1 MPPCGVET
9 AVGMGQMIFRED
21 NMIARLLKPEESWR
35 WNQVMAAAFEWD
47 FDLEKARA
55 EAAREK
61 TEEELREQ
69 ARNRCF
75 GALSDDGK
83 ILYGCVN
90 SREYT
95 CRFDGGAYK
104 LGGIG
109 GVSTLPPYRHN
120 GAIRASL
127 SASLRDMYENGFT
140 FSYLYPFST
149 QYYRKFGYE
158 AAAEAREW
166 TLQLSALSPKDVG
179 GTIEQIFPGGDFSP
193 LLEIHKACFAD
204 CNMSVVRDRYDA
216 DLEKA
221 NLMNEQRY
229 VYVWRNNAGVPRGL
243 MITHKK
249 ETPEGTILD
258 CSHNFGAGNGNDFLF
273 CDMEALSA
281 LLFFAK
287 SAFSSDYDKIRF
299 MTRREAD
306 LSVLIGDN
314 NESTCRM
321 FWNGMLRVV
330 NVRRVLENCNCRG
343 TGCVRI
349 AVKDTILPENCGTWK
364 LTFAPGQVNFVE
376 KTEEQP
382 DVSLTINAFSALIC
396 GARDVHSLAWI
407 PDAVVHN
414 AAAPFAGLFYAKPC
428 FMLDLF

>member
-1 MPPCGVET
+1 
-9 AVGMGQMIFRED
+9 MGQMIFRED

-47 FDLEKARA
+47 FDLEKAKA

-158 AAAEAREW
+158 VGAEARRW
-166 TLQLSALSPKDVG
+166 VMPLADIRPKDVG
-179 GTIEQIFPGGDFSP
+179 GTIEQIFPGDDFSP
-193 LLEIHKACFAD
+193 LLEVYDACFAD
-204 CNMSVVRDRYDA
+204 CNMSAVRDRYDA
-216 DLEKA
+216 GLEKA
-221 NLMNEQRY
+221 KLMEEHRY
-229 VYVWRNNAGVPRGL
+229 VYVWRNEAGAPRGL
-243 MITHKK
+243 MIAHKTR
-249 ETPEGTILD
+249 EDGAVVMD
-258 CSHNFGAGNGNDFLF
+258 CNHTFGAQNENGFLF

-281 LLFFAK
+281 LLFFVK
-287 SAFSSDYDKIRF
+287 SAFSADYDKISF
-299 MTRREAD
+299 TTRREID
-306 LSVLIGDN
+306 LTSLVGEN
-314 NESTCRM
+314 NSASCSM

-349 AVKDTILPENCGTWK
+349 AVEDTILPENCGTWK

-376 KTEEQP
+376 KTEEKP
-382 DVSLTINAFSALIC
+382 DATMTINAFSALIC

-414 AAAPFAGLFYAKPC
+414 AAAPFAGVFYAKPC

>member
-1 MPPCGVET
+1 
-9 AVGMGQMIFRED
+9 
-21 NMIARLLKPEESWR
+21 MIARLLKPEESWR

-47 FDLEKARA
+47 FDLEKAKA

-149 QYYRKFGYE
+149 RYYRKFGYE
-158 AAAEAREW
+158 VGAEARRW
-166 TLQLSALSPKDVG
+166 VMPLADIRPKDVG
-179 GTIEQIFPGGDFSP
+179 GTIEQIFPGDDFSP
-193 LLEIHKACFAD
+193 LLEVYDACFAD
-204 CNMSVVRDRYDA
+204 CNMSAVRDRYDA
-216 DLEKA
+216 GLEKA
-221 NLMNEQRY
+221 KLMEEHRY
-229 VYVWRNNAGVPRGL
+229 VYVWRNEAGAPRGL
-243 MITHKK
+243 MIAHKTR
-249 ETPEGTILD
+249 EDGAVVMD
-258 CSHNFGAGNGNDFLF
+258 CNHTFGAQNENGFLF

-281 LLFFAK
+281 LLFFVK
-287 SAFSSDYDKIRF
+287 SAFSADYDKISF
-299 MTRREAD
+299 TTRREID
-306 LSVLIGDN
+306 LTSLVGEN
-314 NESTCRM
+314 NSASCSM

-330 NVRRVLENCNCRG
+330 NVRRVLENCSCRG

-349 AVKDTILPENCGTWK
+349 AIEDTILPENCGTWK

-414 AAAPFAGLFYAKPC
+414 AAAPFAGVFYAKPC

>member
-1 MPPCGVET
+1 
-9 AVGMGQMIFRED
+9 
-21 NMIARLLKPEESWR
+21 MIARLLKPEESWR

-158 AAAEAREW
+158 VGAEARRW
-166 TLQLSALSPKDVG
+166 VMPLADIRPKDVG
-179 GTIEQIFPGGDFSP
+179 GTIEQIFPGDDFSP
-193 LLEIHKACFAD
+193 LLQVCNACFAPR
-204 CNMSVVRDRYDA
+204 NVSAVRDRYDA
-216 DLEKA
+216 GLEKA
-221 NLMNEQRY
+221 KLMEEHRY
-229 VYVWRNNAGVPRGL
+229 VYVWRNEAGAPRGL
-243 MITHKK
+243 MIAHKTR
-249 ETPEGTILD
+249 EDGAVVMD
-258 CSHNFGAGNGNDFLF
+258 CNHTFGAQNENGFLF

-281 LLFFAK
+281 LLFFVK
-287 SAFSSDYDKIRF
+287 SAFSADYDKISF
-299 MTRREAD
+299 TTRREID
-306 LSVLIGDN
+306 LTSLVGEN
-314 NESTCRM
+314 NSASCSM

-330 NVRRVLENCNCRG
+330 NVRRVLENCSCRG

-349 AVKDTILPENCGTWK
+349 AVEDTILPENCGTWK

-414 AAAPFAGLFYAKPC
+414 AAAPFAGVFYAKPC

>member
-1 MPPCGVET
+1 
-9 AVGMGQMIFRED
+9 
-21 NMIARLLKPEESWR
+21 MIARLLKPEESWR

-47 FDLEKARA
+47 FDLEKAKA

-158 AAAEAREW
+158 VGAEARRW
-166 TLQLSALSPKDVG
+166 VMPLADIRPKDVG
-179 GTIEQIFPGGDFSP
+179 GTIEQIFPGDDFSP
-193 LLEIHKACFAD
+193 LLEVYDACFAD
-204 CNMSVVRDRYDA
+204 CNMSAVRDRYDA
-216 DLEKA
+216 GLEKA
-221 NLMNEQRY
+221 KLMEEHRY
-229 VYVWRNNAGVPRGL
+229 VYVWRNEAGAPRGL
-243 MITHKK
+243 MIAHKTR
-249 ETPEGTILD
+249 EDGAVVMD
-258 CSHNFGAGNGNDFLF
+258 CNHTFGAQNENGFLF

-281 LLFFAK
+281 LLFFVK
-287 SAFSSDYDKIRF
+287 SAFSADYDKISF
-299 MTRREAD
+299 TTRREID
-306 LSVLIGDN
+306 LTSLVGEN
-314 NESTCRM
+314 NSASCSM

-349 AVKDTILPENCGTWK
+349 AVEDTILPENCGTWK
-364 LTFAPGQVNFVE
+364 LTYAPGQVNFVE

-414 AAAPFAGLFYAKPC
+414 AAAPFAGVFYAKPC

>member
-1 MPPCGVET
+1 
-9 AVGMGQMIFRED
+9 
-21 NMIARLLKPEESWR
+21 MIARLLKPEESWR

-47 FDLEKARA
+47 FDLEKAKA

-158 AAAEAREW
+158 VGAEARRW
-166 TLQLSALSPKDVG
+166 VMPLADIRPKDVG
-179 GTIEQIFPGGDFSP
+179 GTIEQIFPGDDFSP
-193 LLEIHKACFAD
+193 LLEVYDACFAD
-204 CNMSVVRDRYDA
+204 CNMSAVRDRYDA
-216 DLEKA
+216 GLEKA
-221 NLMNEQRY
+221 KLMEEHRY
-229 VYVWRNNAGVPRGL
+229 VYVWRNEAGAPRGL
-243 MITHKK
+243 MIAHKTR
-249 ETPEGTILD
+249 EDGAVVMD
-258 CSHNFGAGNGNDFLF
+258 CNHTFGAQNENGFLF

-281 LLFFAK
+281 LLFFVK
-287 SAFSSDYDKIRF
+287 SAFSADYDKISF
-299 MTRREAD
+299 TTRREID
-306 LSVLIGDN
+306 LTSLVGEN
-314 NESTCRM
+314 NSASCSM

-343 TGCVRI
+343 AGCVRI
-349 AVKDTILPENCGTWK
+349 AIEDPVLPENCGTWK

-414 AAAPFAGLFYAKPC
+414 AAAPFAGVFYAKPC

>member
-1 MPPCGVET
+1 
-9 AVGMGQMIFRED
+9 
-21 NMIARLLKPEESWR
+21 MIARLLKPEESWR

-158 AAAEAREW
+158 VGAEARRW
-166 TLQLSALSPKDVG
+166 VMPLADIRPKDVG
-179 GTIEQIFPGGDFSP
+179 GTIEQIFPGDDFSP
-193 LLEIHKACFAD
+193 LLEVYDACFAD
-204 CNMSVVRDRYDA
+204 CNMSAVRDRYDA
-216 DLEKA
+216 GLEKA
-221 NLMNEQRY
+221 KLMEEHRY
-229 VYVWRNNAGVPRGL
+229 VYVWRNEAGAPRGL
-243 MITHKK
+243 MIAHKTR
-249 ETPEGTILD
+249 EDGAVVMD
-258 CSHNFGAGNGNDFLF
+258 CNHTFGAQNENGFLF

-281 LLFFAK
+281 LLFFVK
-287 SAFSSDYDKIRF
+287 SAFSADYDKISF
-299 MTRREAD
+299 TTRREID
-306 LSVLIGDN
+306 LTSLVGEN
-314 NESTCRM
+314 NSASCSM

-330 NVRRVLENCNCRG
+330 NVRRVLENCSCRG

-349 AVKDTILPENCGTWK
+349 AVEDTILPENCGTWK

-414 AAAPFAGLFYAKPC
+414 AAAPFAGVFYAKPC

>member
-1 MPPCGVET
+1 
-9 AVGMGQMIFRED
+9 
-21 NMIARLLKPEESWR
+21 MIARLLKPEESWR

-47 FDLEKARA
+47 FDLEKAKA

-158 AAAEAREW
+158 VGAEARRW
-166 TLQLSALSPKDVG
+166 VMPLADIRPKDVG
-179 GTIEQIFPGGDFSP
+179 GTIEQIFPGDDFSP
-193 LLEIHKACFAD
+193 LLEIYDACFGD
-204 CNMSVVRDRYDA
+204 CNMSAVRDRYDA
-216 DLEKA
+216 GLEKA
-221 NLMNEQRY
+221 KLMEEHRY
-229 VYVWRNNAGVPRGL
+229 VYVWRNEAGAPRGL
-243 MITHKK
+243 MIAHKTR
-249 ETPEGTILD
+249 EDGAIVMD
-258 CSHNFGAGNGNDFLF
+258 CNHTFGAQNENGFLF

-281 LLFFAK
+281 LLFFVK
-287 SAFSSDYDKIRF
+287 SAFSADYDKISF
-299 MTRREAD
+299 TTRREID
-306 LSVLIGDN
+306 LTSLVGEN
-314 NESTCRM
+314 NSASCSM

-349 AVKDTILPENCGTWK
+349 AVEDTILPENCGTWK

-414 AAAPFAGLFYAKPC
+414 AAAPFAGVFYAKPC

>member
-1 MPPCGVET
+1 
-9 AVGMGQMIFRED
+9 
-21 NMIARLLKPEESWR
+21 MIARLLKPEESWR

-47 FDLEKARA
+47 FDLEKAKA
-55 EAAREK
+55 EAVREK

-158 AAAEAREW
+158 VGAEARRW
-166 TLQLSALSPKDVG
+166 VMPLADIRPKDVG
-179 GTIEQIFPGGDFSP
+179 GTIEQIFPGDDFSP
-193 LLEIHKACFAD
+193 LLEIYDACFGD
-204 CNMSVVRDRYDA
+204 CNMSAVRDRYDA
-216 DLEKA
+216 GLEKA
-221 NLMNEQRY
+221 KLMEEHRY
-229 VYVWRNNAGVPRGL
+229 VYVWRNEAGAPRGL
-243 MITHKK
+243 MIAHKTR
-249 ETPEGTILD
+249 EDGAVVMD
-258 CSHNFGAGNGNDFLF
+258 CNHTFGAQNENGFLF

-281 LLFFAK
+281 LLFFVK
-287 SAFSSDYDKIRF
+287 SAFSADYDKISF
-299 MTRREAD
+299 TTRREID
-306 LSVLIGDN
+306 LTSLVGEN
-314 NESTCRM
+314 NSASCSM

-343 TGCVRI
+343 AGCVRI
-349 AVKDTILPENCGTWK
+349 AVEDTILPENCGTWK

-414 AAAPFAGLFYAKPC
+414 AAAPFAGVFYAKPC

>member
-1 MPPCGVET
+1 
-9 AVGMGQMIFRED
+9 
-21 NMIARLLKPEESWR
+21 MIARLLKPEESWR

-47 FDLEKARA
+47 FDLEKARV

-140 FSYLYPFST
+140 FSYLFPFST

-158 AAAEAREW
+158 VGAEARRW
-166 TLQLSALSPKDVG
+166 VMPLADIRPKDVG
-179 GTIEQIFPGGDFSP
+179 GTIEQIFPGDDFSP
-193 LLEIHKACFAD
+193 LLEVYDACFAD
-204 CNMSVVRDRYDA
+204 CNMSAVRDRYDA
-216 DLEKA
+216 GLEKA
-221 NLMNEQRY
+221 KLMEEHRY
-229 VYVWRNNAGVPRGL
+229 VYVWRNEAGAPRGL
-243 MITHKK
+243 MIAHKTR
-249 ETPEGTILD
+249 EDGAVVMD
-258 CSHNFGAGNGNDFLF
+258 CNHTFGAENENGFLF

-281 LLFFAK
+281 LLFFVK
-287 SAFSSDYDKIRF
+287 SAFSADYDKISF
-299 MTRREAD
+299 MTRREID
-306 LSVLIGDN
+306 LTSLVGEN
-314 NESTCRM
+314 NSASCSI

-349 AVKDTILPENCGTWK
+349 AIEDTILPENCGTWK

-376 KTEEQP
+376 KTEEKP
-382 DVSLTINAFSALIC
+382 DASLTINAFSALIC

-414 AAAPFAGLFYAKPC
+414 AAAPFAGVFYAKPC

>member
-1 MPPCGVET
+1 
-9 AVGMGQMIFRED
+9 
-21 NMIARLLKPEESWR
+21 MIARLLKPEESWR

-47 FDLEKARA
+47 FDLEKAKA

-158 AAAEAREW
+158 VGAEARRW
-166 TLQLSALSPKDVG
+166 VMPLADIRPKDVG
-179 GTIEQIFPGGDFSP
+179 GTIEQIFPGDDFSP
-193 LLEIHKACFAD
+193 LLEVYDACFAD
-204 CNMSVVRDRYDA
+204 CNMSAVRDRYDA
-216 DLEKA
+216 GLEKA
-221 NLMNEQRY
+221 KLMEEHRY
-229 VYVWRNNAGVPRGL
+229 VYVWRNEAGAPRGL
-243 MITHKK
+243 MIAHKTR
-249 ETPEGTILD
+249 EDGAVVMD
-258 CSHNFGAGNGNDFLF
+258 CNHTFGAQNENGFLF

-281 LLFFAK
+281 LLFFVK
-287 SAFSSDYDKIRF
+287 SAFSADYDKISF
-299 MTRREAD
+299 TTRREID
-306 LSVLIGDN
+306 LTSLVGEN
-314 NESTCRM
+314 NSASCSM

-349 AVKDTILPENCGTWK
+349 AIEDTILPENCGTWK

-376 KTEEQP
+376 KTEEKP

-414 AAAPFAGLFYAKPC
+414 AAAPFAGVFYAKPC

>member
-1 MPPCGVET
+1 
-9 AVGMGQMIFRED
+9 
-21 NMIARLLKPEESWR
+21 MIARLLKPEESWR

-47 FDLEKARA
+47 FDLEKAKA

-158 AAAEAREW
+158 VGAEVRRWVMPLADIR
-166 TLQLSALSPKDVG
+166 PKDVG
-179 GTIEQIFPGGDFSP
+179 GTIEQIFPGDDFSP
-193 LLEIHKACFAD
+193 LLEVYDACFAD
-204 CNMSVVRDRYDA
+204 CNMSAVRDRYDA
-216 DLEKA
+216 GLEKA
-221 NLMNEQRY
+221 KLMEEHRY
-229 VYVWRNNAGVPRGL
+229 VYVWRNEAGAPRGL
-243 MITHKK
+243 MIAHKTR
-249 ETPEGTILD
+249 EDGAVVMD
-258 CSHNFGAGNGNDFLF
+258 CNHTFGAQNENGFLF

-281 LLFFAK
+281 LLFFVK
-287 SAFSSDYDKIRF
+287 SAFSADYDKISF
-299 MTRREAD
+299 TTRREID
-306 LSVLIGDN
+306 LTSLVGEN
-314 NESTCRM
+314 NSASCSM

-330 NVRRVLENCNCRG
+330 NVRRVLENCSCRG
-343 TGCVRI
+343 AGCVRI
-349 AVKDTILPENCGTWK
+349 AVEDTILPENCGTWK

-414 AAAPFAGLFYAKPC
+414 AAAPFAGVFYAKPC

>member
-1 MPPCGVET
+1 
-9 AVGMGQMIFRED
+9 
-21 NMIARLLKPEESWR
+21 MIARLLKPEESWR

-47 FDLEKARA
+47 FDLEKAKA

-158 AAAEAREW
+158 VGAEARRW
-166 TLQLSALSPKDVG
+166 VMPLADIRPKDVG
-179 GTIEQIFPGGDFSP
+179 GTIEQIFPGDDFSP
-193 LLEIHKACFAD
+193 LLEVYDACFAD
-204 CNMSVVRDRYDA
+204 CNMSAVRDRYDA
-216 DLEKA
+216 GLEKA
-221 NLMNEQRY
+221 KLMEEHRY
-229 VYVWRNNAGVPRGL
+229 VYVWRNEAGAPRGL
-243 MITHKK
+243 MIAHKTR
-249 ETPEGTILD
+249 EDGAIVMD
-258 CSHNFGAGNGNDFLF
+258 CNHTFGAQNENGFLF

-281 LLFFAK
+281 LLFFVK
-287 SAFSSDYDKIRF
+287 SAFSADYDKISF
-299 MTRREAD
+299 TTRREID
-306 LSVLIGDN
+306 LTSLVGEN
-314 NESTCRM
+314 NSASCSI

-349 AVKDTILPENCGTWK
+349 AVEDTILPENCGTWK

-414 AAAPFAGLFYAKPC
+414 AAAPFAGVFYAKPC

>member
-1 MPPCGVET
+1 
-9 AVGMGQMIFRED
+9 MGQMIFRED

-47 FDLEKARA
+47 FDLEKAKA

-61 TEEELREQ
+61 TEEELLEQ

-158 AAAEAREW
+158 VGAEARRWVMPLADIRPE
-166 TLQLSALSPKDVG
+166 DVG
-179 GTIEQIFPGGDFSP
+179 GTIEQIFPGDDFSP
-193 LLEIHKACFAD
+193 LLEVYDACFAD
-204 CNMSVVRDRYDA
+204 CNMSAVRDQYDA
-216 DLEKA
+216 GLEKA
-221 NLMNEQRY
+221 KLMEEHRY
-229 VYVWRNNAGVPRGL
+229 VYVWRNEAGAPRGL
-243 MITHKK
+243 MIAHKTR
-249 ETPEGTILD
+249 EDGAVVMD
-258 CSHNFGAGNGNDFLF
+258 CNHTFGAENENGFLF

-281 LLFFAK
+281 LLFFVK
-287 SAFSSDYDKIRF
+287 SAFSADYDKISF
-299 MTRREAD
+299 TTRREID
-306 LSVLIGDN
+306 LTSLVGEN
-314 NESTCRM
+314 NSASCSM

-414 AAAPFAGLFYAKPC
+414 AAAPFAGVFYAKPC

>member
-1 MPPCGVET
+1 
-9 AVGMGQMIFRED
+9 
-21 NMIARLLKPEESWR
+21 MIARLLKPEESWR

-55 EAAREK
+55 EAVREK

-158 AAAEAREW
+158 VGAEARRW
-166 TLQLSALSPKDVG
+166 VMPLADIRPKDVG
-179 GTIEQIFPGGDFSP
+179 GTIEQIFPGDDFSP
-193 LLEIHKACFAD
+193 LLEVYDACFAD
-204 CNMSVVRDRYDA
+204 CNMSAVRDRYDA
-216 DLEKA
+216 GLEKA
-221 NLMNEQRY
+221 KLMEEHRY
-229 VYVWRNNAGVPRGL
+229 VYVWRNEAGAPRGL
-243 MITHKK
+243 MIAHKTR
-249 ETPEGTILD
+249 EDGAVVMD
-258 CSHNFGAGNGNDFLF
+258 CNHTFGAQNENGFLF

-281 LLFFAK
+281 LLFFVK
-287 SAFSSDYDKIRF
+287 SAFSADYDKISF
-299 MTRREAD
+299 TTRREID
-306 LSVLIGDN
+306 LTSLVGEN
-314 NESTCRM
+314 NSASCSM

-349 AVKDTILPENCGTWK
+349 AVEDTILPENCGTWK

-414 AAAPFAGLFYAKPC
+414 AAAPFAGVFYAKPC

>member
-1 MPPCGVET
+1 
-9 AVGMGQMIFRED
+9 MIFRED

-35 WNQVMAAAFEWD
+35 WNQLMAAAFEWD

-158 AAAEAREW
+158 VGAEARRW
-166 TLQLSALSPKDVG
+166 VMPLADIRPKDVG
-179 GTIEQIFPGGDFSP
+179 GTIEQIFPGDDFSP
-193 LLEIHKACFAD
+193 LLEIYDACFAD
-204 CNMSVVRDRYDA
+204 CNMSAVRDRYDA
-216 DLEKA
+216 GLEKA
-221 NLMNEQRY
+221 KLMEEHRY
-229 VYVWRNNAGVPRGL
+229 VYVWRNEAGAPRGL
-243 MITHKK
+243 MIAHKTR
-249 ETPEGTILD
+249 EDGAVVMD
-258 CSHNFGAGNGNDFLF
+258 CNHTFGAQNENGFLF

-281 LLFFAK
+281 LLFFVK
-287 SAFSSDYDKIRF
+287 SAFSADYDKISF
-299 MTRREAD
+299 TTRREID
-306 LSVLIGDN
+306 LTSLVGEN
-314 NESTCRM
+314 NSASCSM

-349 AVKDTILPENCGTWK
+349 AVEDTILPENCGTWK

-414 AAAPFAGLFYAKPC
+414 AAAPFAGVFYAKPC

>member
-1 MPPCGVET
+1 
-9 AVGMGQMIFRED
+9 MGQMIFRED

-158 AAAEAREW
+158 VGAEARRW
-166 TLQLSALSPKDVG
+166 VMPLADIRPKDVG
-179 GTIEQIFPGGDFSP
+179 GTIEQIFPGDDFSP
-193 LLEIHKACFAD
+193 LHEVYDACFAD
-204 CNMSVVRDRYDA
+204 CNMSAVRDRYDA
-216 DLEKA
+216 GLEKA
-221 NLMNEQRY
+221 KLMEEHRY
-229 VYVWRNNAGVPRGL
+229 VYVWRNEAGAPRGL
-243 MITHKK
+243 MIAHKTR
-249 ETPEGTILD
+249 EDGAVVMD
-258 CSHNFGAGNGNDFLF
+258 CNHTFGAQNENGFLF

-281 LLFFAK
+281 LLFFVK
-287 SAFSSDYDKIRF
+287 SAFSADYDKISF
-299 MTRREAD
+299 TTRREID
-306 LSVLIGDN
+306 LTSLVGEN
-314 NESTCRM
+314 NSASCSM

-349 AVKDTILPENCGTWK
+349 AVEDTILPENCGTWK

-414 AAAPFAGLFYAKPC
+414 AAAPFAGVFYAKPC

>member
-1 MPPCGVET
+1 
-9 AVGMGQMIFRED
+9 
-21 NMIARLLKPEESWR
+21 MIARLLKPEESWR

-47 FDLEKARA
+47 FDLEKAKA

-158 AAAEAREW
+158 VGAEARRW
-166 TLQLSALSPKDVG
+166 VMPLADIRPKDVG
-179 GTIEQIFPGGDFSP
+179 GTIEQIFPGDDFSP
-193 LLEIHKACFAD
+193 LLEVYDACFAD
-204 CNMSVVRDRYDA
+204 CNMSAVRDRYDA
-216 DLEKA
+216 GLEKA
-221 NLMNEQRY
+221 KLMEEHRY
-229 VYVWRNNAGVPRGL
+229 VYVWRNEAGAPRGL
-243 MITHKK
+243 MIAHKTR
-249 ETPEGTILD
+249 EDGAVVMD
-258 CSHNFGAGNGNDFLF
+258 CNHTFGAQNENGFLF

-281 LLFFAK
+281 LLFFVK
-287 SAFSSDYDKIRF
+287 SAFSADYDKISF
-299 MTRREAD
+299 TTRREID
-306 LSVLIGDN
+306 LTSLVGEN
-314 NESTCRM
+314 NSASCSM

-349 AVKDTILPENCGTWK
+349 AVEDTILPENCGTWK

-414 AAAPFAGLFYAKPC
+414 AAAPFAGVFYAKPC

>member
-1 MPPCGVET
+1 
-9 AVGMGQMIFRED
+9 
-21 NMIARLLKPEESWR
+21 MIARLLKPEESWR

-47 FDLEKARA
+47 FDLEKAKA

-158 AAAEAREW
+158 VGAEARRW
-166 TLQLSALSPKDVG
+166 VMPLADIRPKDVG
-179 GTIEQIFPGGDFSP
+179 GTIEQIFPGDDFSP
-193 LLEIHKACFAD
+193 LLEVYDACFGD
-204 CNMSVVRDRYDA
+204 CNMSAVRDRYDA
-216 DLEKA
+216 GLEKA
-221 NLMNEQRY
+221 KLMEEHRY
-229 VYVWRNNAGVPRGL
+229 VYVWRNEAGAPRGL
-243 MITHKK
+243 MIAHKTR
-249 ETPEGTILD
+249 EDGAVVMD
-258 CSHNFGAGNGNDFLF
+258 CNHTFGAQNENGFLF

-281 LLFFAK
+281 LLFFVK
-287 SAFSSDYDKIRF
+287 SAFSADYDKISF
-299 MTRREAD
+299 TTRREID
-306 LSVLIGDN
+306 LTSLVGEN
-314 NESTCRM
+314 NSASCSM

-349 AVKDTILPENCGTWK
+349 AVEDTILPENCGTWK

-414 AAAPFAGLFYAKPC
+414 AAAPFAGVFYAKPC

>member
-1 MPPCGVET
+1 
-9 AVGMGQMIFRED
+9 
-21 NMIARLLKPEESWR
+21 MIARLLKPEESWC

-158 AAAEAREW
+158 VGAEARRW
-166 TLQLSALSPKDVG
+166 VMPLADIRPKDVG
-179 GTIEQIFPGGDFSP
+179 GTIEQIFPGDDFSP
-193 LLEIHKACFAD
+193 LLEVYDACFAD
-204 CNMSVVRDRYDA
+204 CNMSAVRDRYDA
-216 DLEKA
+216 GLEKA
-221 NLMNEQRY
+221 KLMEEHRY
-229 VYVWRNNAGVPRGL
+229 VYVWRNEAGAPRGL
-243 MITHKK
+243 MIAHKTR
-249 ETPEGTILD
+249 EDGAVVMD
-258 CSHNFGAGNGNDFLF
+258 CNHTFGAQNENGFLF

-281 LLFFAK
+281 LLFFVK
-287 SAFSSDYDKIRF
+287 SAFSADYDKISF
-299 MTRREAD
+299 TTRREID
-306 LSVLIGDN
+306 LTSLVGEN
-314 NESTCRM
+314 NSASCSM

-349 AVKDTILPENCGTWK
+349 AIEDTILPENCGTWK

-414 AAAPFAGLFYAKPC
+414 AAAPFAGVFYAKPC

>member
-1 MPPCGVET
+1 
-9 AVGMGQMIFRED
+9 
-21 NMIARLLKPEESWR
+21 MIARLLKPEESWR

-47 FDLEKARA
+47 FDLEKAKA

-158 AAAEAREW
+158 VGAEARRW
-166 TLQLSALSPKDVG
+166 VMPLADIRPKDVG
-179 GTIEQIFPGGDFSP
+179 GTIEQIFPGDDFSP
-193 LLEIHKACFAD
+193 LLEVYDACFAD
-204 CNMSVVRDRYDA
+204 CNMSAVRDRYDA
-216 DLEKA
+216 GLEKA
-221 NLMNEQRY
+221 KLMEEHRY
-229 VYVWRNNAGVPRGL
+229 VYVWRNEAGAPRGL
-243 MITHKK
+243 MIAHKTR
-249 ETPEGTILD
+249 EDGAVVMD
-258 CSHNFGAGNGNDFLF
+258 CNHTFGAQNENGFLF

-281 LLFFAK
+281 LLFFVK
-287 SAFSSDYDKIRF
+287 SAFSADYDKISF
-299 MTRREAD
+299 TTRREID
-306 LSVLIGDN
+306 LTSLVGEN
-314 NESTCRM
+314 NSASCSM

-343 TGCVRI
+343 AGCVRI
-349 AVKDTILPENCGTWK
+349 AIEDPVLPENCGTWK

-376 KTEEQP
+376 KTEEKP

-414 AAAPFAGLFYAKPC
+414 AAAPFAGVFYAKPC

>member
-1 MPPCGVET
+1 
-9 AVGMGQMIFRED
+9 MIFRED

-55 EAAREK
+55 EAVREK

-158 AAAEAREW
+158 VGAEARRW
-166 TLQLSALSPKDVG
+166 VMPLADIRPKDVG
-179 GTIEQIFPGGDFSP
+179 GTIEQIFPGDDFSP
-193 LLEIHKACFAD
+193 LLEVYDACFAD
-204 CNMSVVRDRYDA
+204 CNMSAVRDRYDA
-216 DLEKA
+216 GLEKA
-221 NLMNEQRY
+221 KLMEEHRY
-229 VYVWRNNAGVPRGL
+229 VYVWRNEAGAPRGL
-243 MITHKK
+243 MIAHKTR
-249 ETPEGTILD
+249 EDGAVVMD
-258 CSHNFGAGNGNDFLF
+258 CNHTFGAQNENGFLF

-281 LLFFAK
+281 LLFFVK
-287 SAFSSDYDKIRF
+287 SAFSADYDKISF
-299 MTRREAD
+299 TTRREID
-306 LSVLIGDN
+306 LTSLVGEN
-314 NESTCRM
+314 NSASCSM

-349 AVKDTILPENCGTWK
+349 AVEDTILPENCGTWK

-414 AAAPFAGLFYAKPC
+414 AAAPFAGVFYAKPC

>member
-1 MPPCGVET
+1 
-9 AVGMGQMIFRED
+9 
-21 NMIARLLKPEESWR
+21 MIARLLKPEESWR

-47 FDLEKARA
+47 FDLEKAKA

-140 FSYLYPFST
+140 FSYLFPFST

-158 AAAEAREW
+158 VGAEARRW
-166 TLQLSALSPKDVG
+166 VMPLADIRPKDVG
-179 GTIEQIFPGGDFSP
+179 GTIEQIFPGDDFSP
-193 LLEIHKACFAD
+193 LLEVYDACFAD
-204 CNMSVVRDRYDA
+204 CNMSAVRDRYDA
-216 DLEKA
+216 GLEKA
-221 NLMNEQRY
+221 KLMEEHRY
-229 VYVWRNNAGVPRGL
+229 VYVWRNEAGAPRGL
-243 MITHKK
+243 MIAHKTR
-249 ETPEGTILD
+249 EDGAVVMD
-258 CSHNFGAGNGNDFLF
+258 CNHTFGAQNENGFLF
-273 CDMEALSA
+273 CDMGALSA
-281 LLFFAK
+281 LLFFVK
-287 SAFSSDYDKIRF
+287 SAFSADYDKISF
-299 MTRREAD
+299 TTRREID
-306 LSVLIGDN
+306 LTSLVGEN
-314 NESTCRM
+314 NSASCSI

-349 AVKDTILPENCGTWK
+349 AVEDTILPENCGTWK

-414 AAAPFAGLFYAKPC
+414 AAAPFAGVFYAKPC

>member
-1 MPPCGVET
+1 
-9 AVGMGQMIFRED
+9 MGQMIFRED

-158 AAAEAREW
+158 VGAEARRW
-166 TLQLSALSPKDVG
+166 VMPLADIRPKDVG
-179 GTIEQIFPGGDFSP
+179 GTIEQIFPGDDFSP
-193 LLEIHKACFAD
+193 LLEIYDACFGD
-204 CNMSVVRDRYDA
+204 CNMSAVRDRYDA
-216 DLEKA
+216 GLEKA
-221 NLMNEQRY
+221 KLMEEHRY
-229 VYVWRNNAGVPRGL
+229 VYVWRNEAGAPRGL
-243 MITHKK
+243 MIAHKTR
-249 ETPEGTILD
+249 EDGAVVMD
-258 CSHNFGAGNGNDFLF
+258 CNHTFGAQNENGFLF

-281 LLFFAK
+281 LLFFVK
-287 SAFSSDYDKIRF
+287 SAFSADYDKISF
-299 MTRREAD
+299 TTRREID
-306 LSVLIGDN
+306 LTSLVGEN
-314 NESTCRM
+314 NSASCSM

-349 AVKDTILPENCGTWK
+349 AVEDTILPENCGTWK

-414 AAAPFAGLFYAKPC
+414 AAAPFAGVFYAKPC

>member
-1 MPPCGVET
+1 
-9 AVGMGQMIFRED
+9 
-21 NMIARLLKPEESWR
+21 MIARLLKPEESWR

-47 FDLEKARA
+47 FDLEKAKA

-158 AAAEAREW
+158 VGAEARRW
-166 TLQLSALSPKDVG
+166 VMPLADIRPKDVG
-179 GTIEQIFPGGDFSP
+179 GTIEQIFPGDDFSP
-193 LLEIHKACFAD
+193 LLEVYNACFGD
-204 CNMSVVRDRYDA
+204 CNMSAVRDRYDA
-216 DLEKA
+216 GLEKA
-221 NLMNEQRY
+221 KLMEEHRY
-229 VYVWRNNAGVPRGL
+229 VYVWRNEAGAPRGL
-243 MITHKK
+243 MIAHKTR
-249 ETPEGTILD
+249 EDGAVVMD
-258 CSHNFGAGNGNDFLF
+258 CNHTFGAQNENGFLF

-281 LLFFAK
+281 LLFFVK
-287 SAFSSDYDKIRF
+287 SAFSADYDKISF
-299 MTRREAD
+299 TTRREID
-306 LSVLIGDN
+306 LTSLVGEN
-314 NESTCRM
+314 NSASCSM

-330 NVRRVLENCNCRG
+330 NVRRVLENCSCRG

-349 AVKDTILPENCGTWK
+349 AVEDTILPENCGTWK

-414 AAAPFAGLFYAKPC
+414 AAAPFAGVFYAKPC

>member
-1 MPPCGVET
+1 
-9 AVGMGQMIFRED
+9 
-21 NMIARLLKPEESWR
+21 MIARLLKPEESWR

-47 FDLEKARA
+47 FDLEKAKA

-158 AAAEAREW
+158 VGAEARRW
-166 TLQLSALSPKDVG
+166 VMPLADIRPKDVG
-179 GTIEQIFPGGDFSP
+179 GTIEQIFPGDDFSP
-193 LLEIHKACFAD
+193 LLEVYDACFAD
-204 CNMSVVRDRYDA
+204 CNMSAVRDRYDA
-216 DLEKA
+216 GLEKA
-221 NLMNEQRY
+221 KLMEEHRY
-229 VYVWRNNAGVPRGL
+229 VYVWRNEAGAPRGL
-243 MITHKK
+243 MIAHKTR
-249 ETPEGTILD
+249 EDGAVVMD
-258 CSHNFGAGNGNDFLF
+258 CNHTFGAENENGFLF

-281 LLFFAK
+281 LLFFVK
-287 SAFSSDYDKIRF
+287 SAFSADYDKISF
-299 MTRREAD
+299 TTRREID
-306 LSVLIGDN
+306 LTSLVGEN
-314 NESTCRM
+314 NSASCSM

-330 NVRRVLENCNCRG
+330 NVRRVLENCSCRG
-343 TGCVRI
+343 AGCVRI
-349 AVKDTILPENCGTWK
+349 AIEDTILPENCGTWK

-414 AAAPFAGLFYAKPC
+414 AAAPFAGVFYAKPC

>member
-1 MPPCGVET
+1 
-9 AVGMGQMIFRED
+9 
-21 NMIARLLKPEESWR
+21 MIARLLKPEESWR

-47 FDLEKARA
+47 FDLEKAKA

-158 AAAEAREW
+158 VGAEARRW
-166 TLQLSALSPKDVG
+166 VMPLADIRPKDVG
-179 GTIEQIFPGGDFSP
+179 GTIEQIFPGDDFSP
-193 LLEIHKACFAD
+193 LLEVYDACFAD
-204 CNMSVVRDRYDA
+204 CNMSAVRDRYDA
-216 DLEKA
+216 GLEKA
-221 NLMNEQRY
+221 KLMEEHRY
-229 VYVWRNNAGVPRGL
+229 VYVWRNEAGAPRGL
-243 MITHKK
+243 MIAHKTR
-249 ETPEGTILD
+249 EDGAVVMD
-258 CSHNFGAGNGNDFLF
+258 CNHTFGAQNENGFLF

-281 LLFFAK
+281 LLFFVK
-287 SAFSSDYDKIRF
+287 SAFSADYDKISF
-299 MTRREAD
+299 TTRREID
-306 LSVLIGDN
+306 LTSLVGEN
-314 NESTCRM
+314 NSASCSM

-349 AVKDTILPENCGTWK
+349 AVEDTILPENCGTWK

-396 GARDVHSLAWI
+396 GARDVHSFAWI

-414 AAAPFAGLFYAKPC
+414 AAVPFAGVFYAKPC

>member
-1 MPPCGVET
+1 
-9 AVGMGQMIFRED
+9 
-21 NMIARLLKPEESWR
+21 MIARLLKPEESWR

-127 SASLRDMYENGFT
+127 SASLRDM
-140 FSYLYPFST
+140 
-149 QYYRKFGYE
+149 
-158 AAAEAREW
+158 
-166 TLQLSALSPKDVG
+166 PKDVG
-179 GTIEQIFPGGDFSP
+179 GTIEQIFPGDDFSP
-193 LLEIHKACFAD
+193 LLEVYDACFAD
-204 CNMSVVRDRYDA
+204 CNMSAVRDRYDA
-216 DLEKA
+216 GLEKA
-221 NLMNEQRY
+221 KLMEEHRY
-229 VYVWRNNAGVPRGL
+229 VYVWRNEAGAPRGL
-243 MITHKK
+243 MIAHKTR
-249 ETPEGTILD
+249 EDGAVVMD
-258 CSHNFGAGNGNDFLF
+258 CNHTFGAQNENGFLF

-281 LLFFAK
+281 LLFFVK
-287 SAFSSDYDKIRF
+287 SAFSADYDKISF
-299 MTRREAD
+299 TTRREID
-306 LSVLIGDN
+306 LTSLVGEN
-314 NESTCRM
+314 NSASCSM

-349 AVKDTILPENCGTWK
+349 AVEDTILPENCGTWK

-414 AAAPFAGLFYAKPC
+414 AAAPFAGVFYAKPC

>member
-1 MPPCGVET
+1 
-9 AVGMGQMIFRED
+9 MIT
-21 NMIARLLKPEESWR
+21 RLLKPEESWR

-47 FDLEKARA
+47 FDLEKAKA

-127 SASLRDMYENGFT
+127 SASLRDMYENDFT
-140 FSYLYPFST
+140 FSYLFPFST
-149 QYYRKFGYE
+149 RYYRKFGYE
-158 AAAEAREW
+158 AGAEARRW
-166 TLQLSALSPKDVG
+166 VMPLADIRPKDVG
-179 GTIEQIFPGGDFSP
+179 GTIEQIFPGDDFSP
-193 LLEIHKACFAD
+193 LLEVYDACFAD
-204 CNMSVVRDRYDA
+204 CNMSAVRDRYDA
-216 DLEKA
+216 GLEKA
-221 NLMNEQRY
+221 KLMEEHRY
-229 VYVWRNNAGVPRGL
+229 VYVWRNEAGAPRGL
-243 MITHKK
+243 MIAHKTR
-249 ETPEGTILD
+249 EDGAVVMD
-258 CSHNFGAGNGNDFLF
+258 CNHTFGAQNENGFLF

-281 LLFFAK
+281 LLFFVK
-287 SAFSSDYDKIRF
+287 SAFSADYDKISF
-299 MTRREAD
+299 TTRREID
-306 LSVLIGDN
+306 LTSLVGEN
-314 NESTCRM
+314 NSASCSM

-349 AVKDTILPENCGTWK
+349 AVEDTILPENCGTWK

-414 AAAPFAGLFYAKPC
+414 AAAPFAGVFYAKPC

>member
-1 MPPCGVET
+1 
-9 AVGMGQMIFRED
+9 MGQMIFRED

-158 AAAEAREW
+158 VGAEARRW
-166 TLQLSALSPKDVG
+166 VMPLADIRPKDVG
-179 GTIEQIFPGGDFSP
+179 GTIEQIFPGDDFSP
-193 LLEIHKACFAD
+193 LLEIYDACFGD
-204 CNMSVVRDRYDA
+204 CNMSAVRDRYDA
-216 DLEKA
+216 GLEKA
-221 NLMNEQRY
+221 KLMEEHRY
-229 VYVWRNNAGVPRGL
+229 VYVWRNEAGAPRGL
-243 MITHKK
+243 MIAHKTR
-249 ETPEGTILD
+249 EDGAVVMD
-258 CSHNFGAGNGNDFLF
+258 CNHTFGAQNENGFLF

-281 LLFFAK
+281 LLFFVK
-287 SAFSSDYDKIRF
+287 SAFSADYDKISF
-299 MTRREAD
+299 TTRCEID
-306 LSVLIGDN
+306 LTSLVGEN
-314 NESTCRM
+314 NSASCSM

-349 AVKDTILPENCGTWK
+349 AVEDTILPENCGTWK

-414 AAAPFAGLFYAKPC
+414 AAAPFAGVFYAKPC

>member
-1 MPPCGVET
+1 
-9 AVGMGQMIFRED
+9 
-21 NMIARLLKPEESWR
+21 MIARLLKPEESWR

-158 AAAEAREW
+158 VGAEARRW
-166 TLQLSALSPKDVG
+166 VMPLADIRPKDVG
-179 GTIEQIFPGGDFSP
+179 GTIEQIFPGDDFSP
-193 LLEIHKACFAD
+193 LLEVYDACFAD
-204 CNMSVVRDRYDA
+204 CNMSAVRDRYDA
-216 DLEKA
+216 GLEKA
-221 NLMNEQRY
+221 KLMEEHRY
-229 VYVWRNNAGVPRGL
+229 VYVWRNEAGAPRGL
-243 MITHKK
+243 MIAHKTR
-249 ETPEGTILD
+249 EDGAVVMD
-258 CSHNFGAGNGNDFLF
+258 CNHTFGAQNENGFLF

-281 LLFFAK
+281 LLFFVK
-287 SAFSSDYDKIRF
+287 SAFSADYDKISF
-299 MTRREAD
+299 TTRREID
-306 LSVLIGDN
+306 LTSLVGEN
-314 NESTCRM
+314 NSASCSM

-349 AVKDTILPENCGTWK
+349 AVEDTILPENCGTWK

-414 AAAPFAGLFYAKPC
+414 AAAPFAGVFYAKPC

>member
-1 MPPCGVET
+1 
-9 AVGMGQMIFRED
+9 
-21 NMIARLLKPEESWR
+21 MIARLLKPEESWR

-47 FDLEKARA
+47 FDLEKAKA

-158 AAAEAREW
+158 VGAEARRW
-166 TLQLSALSPKDVG
+166 VMPLADIRPKDVG
-179 GTIEQIFPGGDFSP
+179 GTIEQIFPGDDFSP
-193 LLEIHKACFAD
+193 LLEVYDACFAD
-204 CNMSVVRDRYDA
+204 CNMSAVRDRYDA
-216 DLEKA
+216 GLEKA
-221 NLMNEQRY
+221 KLMEEHRY
-229 VYVWRNNAGVPRGL
+229 VYVWRNEAGAPRGL
-243 MITHKK
+243 MIAHKTR
-249 ETPEGTILD
+249 EDGAVVMD
-258 CSHNFGAGNGNDFLF
+258 CNHTFGAQNENGFLF

-281 LLFFAK
+281 LLFFVK
-287 SAFSSDYDKIRF
+287 SAFSADYDKISF
-299 MTRREAD
+299 TTRREID
-306 LSVLIGDN
+306 LTSLVGEN
-314 NESTCRM
+314 NSASCSM

-349 AVKDTILPENCGTWK
+349 AVEDTILPENCGTWK
-364 LTFAPGQVNFVE
+364 LTFEPGQVNFVE

-414 AAAPFAGLFYAKPC
+414 AAAPFAGVFYAKPC

>member
-1 MPPCGVET
+1 
-9 AVGMGQMIFRED
+9 
-21 NMIARLLKPEESWR
+21 MIARLLKPEESWR

-47 FDLEKARA
+47 FDLEKAKA

-158 AAAEAREW
+158 VGAEARRW
-166 TLQLSALSPKDVG
+166 VMPLADIRPKDVG
-179 GTIEQIFPGGDFSP
+179 GTIEQIFPGDDFSP
-193 LLEIHKACFAD
+193 LLEVYDACFAD
-204 CNMSVVRDRYDA
+204 CNMSAVRDRYDA
-216 DLEKA
+216 GLEKA
-221 NLMNEQRY
+221 KLMGEHRY
-229 VYVWRNNAGVPRGL
+229 VYVWRNEAGAPRGL
-243 MITHKK
+243 MIAHKTR
-249 ETPEGTILD
+249 EDGAVVMD
-258 CSHNFGAGNGNDFLF
+258 CNHTFGAQNENGFLF

-281 LLFFAK
+281 LLFFVK
-287 SAFSSDYDKIRF
+287 SAFSADYDKISF
-299 MTRREAD
+299 TTRREID
-306 LSVLIGDN
+306 LTSLVGEN
-314 NESTCRM
+314 NSASCSM

-349 AVKDTILPENCGTWK
+349 AVEDTILPENCGTWK

-414 AAAPFAGLFYAKPC
+414 AAAPFAGVFYAKPC

>member
-1 MPPCGVET
+1 
-9 AVGMGQMIFRED
+9 
-21 NMIARLLKPEESWR
+21 MIARLLKPEESWR

-47 FDLEKARA
+47 FDLEKAKA

-158 AAAEAREW
+158 VGAEARRW
-166 TLQLSALSPKDVG
+166 VMPLADIRPKDVG
-179 GTIEQIFPGGDFSP
+179 GTIEQIFPGDDFSP
-193 LLEIHKACFAD
+193 LLEVYDACFAD
-204 CNMSVVRDRYDA
+204 CNMSAVRDRYDA
-216 DLEKA
+216 GLEKA
-221 NLMNEQRY
+221 KLMEEHRY
-229 VYVWRNNAGVPRGL
+229 VYVWRNEAGAPRGL
-243 MITHKK
+243 MIAHKTR
-249 ETPEGTILD
+249 EDGAVVMD
-258 CSHNFGAGNGNDFLF
+258 CNHTFGAQNENGFLF

-281 LLFFAK
+281 LLFFVK
-287 SAFSSDYDKIRF
+287 SAFSADYDKISF
-299 MTRREAD
+299 TTRREID
-306 LSVLIGDN
+306 LTSLVGEN
-314 NESTCRM
+314 NSASCSI

-349 AVKDTILPENCGTWK
+349 AVEDTILPENCGTWK

-414 AAAPFAGLFYAKPC
+414 AAAPFAGVFYAKPC

>member
-1 MPPCGVET
+1 
-9 AVGMGQMIFRED
+9 
-21 NMIARLLKPEESWR
+21 MIARLLKPEESWR

-47 FDLEKARA
+47 FDLEKAKA

-158 AAAEAREW
+158 VGAEARRW
-166 TLQLSALSPKDVG
+166 VMPLADIRPKDVG
-179 GTIEQIFPGGDFSP
+179 GTIEQIFPGDDFSP
-193 LLEIHKACFAD
+193 LLEVYDACFAD
-204 CNMSVVRDRYDA
+204 CNMSAVRDRYDA
-216 DLEKA
+216 GLEKA
-221 NLMNEQRY
+221 KLMEEHRY
-229 VYVWRNNAGVPRGL
+229 VYVWRNEAGAPRGL
-243 MITHKK
+243 MIAHKTR
-249 ETPEGTILD
+249 EDGAVVMD
-258 CSHNFGAGNGNDFLF
+258 CNHTFGAQNENGFLF

-281 LLFFAK
+281 LLFFVK
-287 SAFSSDYDKIRF
+287 SAFSADYDKISF
-299 MTRREAD
+299 TTRREID
-306 LSVLIGDN
+306 LTSLVGEN
-314 NESTCRM
+314 NSASCSM

-349 AVKDTILPENCGTWK
+349 AIEDTILPENCGTWK

-396 GARDVHSLAWI
+396 GVRDVHSLAWI

-414 AAAPFAGLFYAKPC
+414 AAAPFAGVFYAKPC

>member
-1 MPPCGVET
+1 
-9 AVGMGQMIFRED
+9 
-21 NMIARLLKPEESWR
+21 MIARLLKPEESWR

-47 FDLEKARA
+47 FDLEKAKV

-158 AAAEAREW
+158 VGAEARRW
-166 TLQLSALSPKDVG
+166 VMPLADIRPKDVG
-179 GTIEQIFPGGDFSP
+179 GTIEQIFPGDDFSP
-193 LLEIHKACFAD
+193 LLEVYDACFAD
-204 CNMSVVRDRYDA
+204 CNMSAVRDRYDA
-216 DLEKA
+216 GLEKA
-221 NLMNEQRY
+221 KLMEEHRY
-229 VYVWRNNAGVPRGL
+229 VYVWRNEAGAPRGL
-243 MITHKK
+243 MIAHKTR
-249 ETPEGTILD
+249 EDGAVVMD
-258 CSHNFGAGNGNDFLF
+258 CNHTFGAQNENGFLF

-281 LLFFAK
+281 LLFFVK
-287 SAFSSDYDKIRF
+287 SAFSADYDKISF
-299 MTRREAD
+299 TTRREID
-306 LSVLIGDN
+306 LTSLVGEN
-314 NESTCRM
+314 NSASCSM

-349 AVKDTILPENCGTWK
+349 AVEDPILPENCGTWK

-414 AAAPFAGLFYAKPC
+414 AAAPFAGVFYAKPC
-428 FMLDLF
+428 FMMDLF

>member
-1 MPPCGVET
+1 
-9 AVGMGQMIFRED
+9 
-21 NMIARLLKPEESWR
+21 MIARLLKPEESWR

-47 FDLEKARA
+47 FDLEKAKA

-158 AAAEAREW
+158 VGAEARRW
-166 TLQLSALSPKDVG
+166 VMPLADIRPKDVG
-179 GTIEQIFPGGDFSP
+179 GTIEQIFPGDDFSP
-193 LLEIHKACFAD
+193 LLEVYDACFGD
-204 CNMSVVRDRYDA
+204 CNMSAVRDRYDA
-216 DLEKA
+216 GLEKA
-221 NLMNEQRY
+221 KLMEEHRY
-229 VYVWRNNAGVPRGL
+229 VYVWRNEAGAPRGL
-243 MITHKK
+243 MIAHKTR
-249 ETPEGTILD
+249 EDGAVVMD
-258 CSHNFGAGNGNDFLF
+258 CNHTFGAQNENGFLF

-281 LLFFAK
+281 LLFFVK
-287 SAFSSDYDKIRF
+287 SAFSADYDKISF
-299 MTRREAD
+299 TTRREID
-306 LSVLIGDN
+306 LTSLVGEN
-314 NESTCRM
+314 NSASCSM

-349 AVKDTILPENCGTWK
+349 AVEDTILPENCGTWK

-382 DVSLTINAFSALIC
+382 DVFLTINAFSALIC

-414 AAAPFAGLFYAKPC
+414 AAAPFAGVFYAKPC

>member
-1 MPPCGVET
+1 
-9 AVGMGQMIFRED
+9 MGQMIFRED

-127 SASLRDMYENGFT
+127 SASLRDMYENGFM

-158 AAAEAREW
+158 VGAEARRW
-166 TLQLSALSPKDVG
+166 VMPLADIRPKDVG
-179 GTIEQIFPGGDFSP
+179 GTIEQIFPGDDFSP
-193 LLEIHKACFAD
+193 LLEVYDACFAD
-204 CNMSVVRDRYDA
+204 CNMSAVRDRYDA
-216 DLEKA
+216 GLEKA
-221 NLMNEQRY
+221 KLMEEHRY
-229 VYVWRNNAGVPRGL
+229 VYVWRNEAGAPRGL
-243 MITHKK
+243 MIAHKTR
-249 ETPEGTILD
+249 EDGAVVMD
-258 CSHNFGAGNGNDFLF
+258 CNHTFGAQNENGFLF

-281 LLFFAK
+281 LLFFVK
-287 SAFSSDYDKIRF
+287 SAFSADYDKISF
-299 MTRREAD
+299 TTRREID
-306 LSVLIGDN
+306 LTSLVGEN
-314 NESTCRM
+314 NSASCSM

-349 AVKDTILPENCGTWK
+349 AVEDTILPENCGTWK

-414 AAAPFAGLFYAKPC
+414 AAAPFAGVFYAKPC

>member
-1 MPPCGVET
+1 
-9 AVGMGQMIFRED
+9 
-21 NMIARLLKPEESWR
+21 MIARLLKPEESWR

-47 FDLEKARA
+47 FDLEKAKA

-158 AAAEAREW
+158 VGAEARRW
-166 TLQLSALSPKDVG
+166 VMPLADIRPKDVG
-179 GTIEQIFPGGDFSP
+179 GTIEQIFPGDDFSP
-193 LLEIHKACFAD
+193 LLEVYDACFAD
-204 CNMSVVRDRYDA
+204 CNMSAVRDRYDA
-216 DLEKA
+216 GLEKA
-221 NLMNEQRY
+221 KLMEEHRY
-229 VYVWRNNAGVPRGL
+229 VYVWRNEAGAPRGL
-243 MITHKK
+243 MIAHKTR
-249 ETPEGTILD
+249 EDGAVVMD
-258 CSHNFGAGNGNDFLF
+258 CNHTFGAQNENGFLF

-281 LLFFAK
+281 LLFFVK
-287 SAFSSDYDKIRF
+287 SAFSADYDKISF
-299 MTRREAD
+299 TTRREID
-306 LSVLIGDN
+306 LTSLVGEN
-314 NESTCRM
+314 NSASCSM

-330 NVRRVLENCNCRG
+330 NVRRVLENCSCRG

-349 AVKDTILPENCGTWK
+349 AVEDTILPENCGTWK

-396 GARDVHSLAWI
+396 GARDTKDLAWM
-407 PDAVVHN
+407 PEVTVHD
-414 AAAPFAGLFYAKPC
+414 AAAPLGSVLYAKPC

>member
-1 MPPCGVET
+1 
-9 AVGMGQMIFRED
+9 
-21 NMIARLLKPEESWR
+21 MIARLLKPEESWR

-47 FDLEKARA
+47 FDLEKAKA

-158 AAAEAREW
+158 VGAEARRW
-166 TLQLSALSPKDVG
+166 VMPLADIRPKDVG
-179 GTIEQIFPGGDFSP
+179 GTIEQIFPGDDFSP
-193 LLEIHKACFAD
+193 LLEVYDACFGD
-204 CNMSVVRDRYDA
+204 CNMSAVRDRYDA
-216 DLEKA
+216 GLEKA
-221 NLMNEQRY
+221 KLMEEHRY
-229 VYVWRNNAGVPRGL
+229 VYVWRNEAGAPRGL
-243 MITHKK
+243 MIAHKTR
-249 ETPEGTILD
+249 EDGAVVMD
-258 CSHNFGAGNGNDFLF
+258 CNHTFGAQNENGFLF

-281 LLFFAK
+281 LLFFVK
-287 SAFSSDYDKIRF
+287 SAFSADYDKISF
-299 MTRREAD
+299 TTRREID
-306 LSVLIGDN
+306 LTSLVGEN
-314 NESTCRM
+314 NSASCSM

-330 NVRRVLENCNCRG
+330 NVRRVLENCSCRG

-349 AVKDTILPENCGTWK
+349 AVEDTILPENCGTWK

-414 AAAPFAGLFYAKPC
+414 AAAPFAGVFYAKPC